1 MKRTEI
7 VVNLKKVLDGKSED
21 VAMRPDDIL
30 LVPGSKTRTALIR
43 GLESALQIGSG
54 IAIYRTAY

>member
-1 MKRTEI
+1 LKRTEI
-7 VVNLKKVLDGKSED
+7 PVDLKKVLAGKGED
-21 VAMRPDDIL
+21 VPMEPEDIL